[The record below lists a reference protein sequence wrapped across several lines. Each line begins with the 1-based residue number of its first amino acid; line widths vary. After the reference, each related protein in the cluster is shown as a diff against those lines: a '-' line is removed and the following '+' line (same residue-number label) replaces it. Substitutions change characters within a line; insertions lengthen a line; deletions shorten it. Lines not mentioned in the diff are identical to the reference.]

1 MARGDTARSRRS
13 AGQLEGEILSVLWA
27 ADGPMTAIEVQAAV
41 GGDLAYNTVHTILTR
56 LHGKGQV
63 HRLGPA
69 GRSTYRPVKGAAEAA
84 AEQMRAVLDTG
95 ADRGEILMRF
105 VTTLDPDD
113 EAALRAALGDE
124 GSP

>member
-1 MARGDTARSRRS
+1 MARRDAARPRRS
-13 AGQLEGEILSVLWA
+13 AGQLEGEILSALWA

-41 GGDLAYNTVHTILTR
+41 GDDLAYNTVHTILTR
-56 LHGKGQV
+56 LHCKGQV

-69 GRSTYRPVKGAAEAA
+69 GRSTYKPAKGAAEVA

-105 VTTLDPDD
+105 VSTLGAAE
-113 EAALRAALGDE
+113 EAALRAALDAE
-124 GSP
+124 GS